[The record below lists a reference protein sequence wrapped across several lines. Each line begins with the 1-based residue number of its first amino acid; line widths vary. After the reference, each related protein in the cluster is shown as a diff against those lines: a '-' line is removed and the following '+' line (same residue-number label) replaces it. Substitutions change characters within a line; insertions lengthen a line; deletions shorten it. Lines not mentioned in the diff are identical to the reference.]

1 MAARYAGDVFYQPQ
15 MGSASRDYAKESDL
29 KRRFKDLRT
38 LYTPKQKAFQQNY
51 VDTLKAL
58 SELKATKELNLF

>member
-1 MAARYAGDVFYQPQ
+1 MAARYAGDIFYRSQ
-15 MGSASRDYAKESDL
+15 MGDASRDYAKESDL

-38 LYTPKQKAFQQNY
+38 LYTPKQKEFQQNY